1 MNKILLYAEDDAAAA
16 VTLRQALL
24 AADLPLSLHVI
35 REGTAAIAYLS
46 GKGIYSDRN
55 AFPLPDVII
64 SNLNPK
70 AKNPYEVLEWVR
82 HQKQFRNLSF
92 IFHVS
97 EITSADLREAVELGA
112 NSCFEKTTNCR
123 KVLDYLRGKLADFA
137 VRSACAQRDRAI
149 RANA

>member
-1 MNKILLYAEDDAAAA
+1 MNKILLYAEDDAAATLA
-16 VTLRQALL
+16 LRQALL
-24 AADLPLSLHVI
+24 GADVSFNLHVI
-35 REGTAAIAYLS
+35 REGAAAIAYLS
-46 GKGIYSDRN
+46 GKGIYADRN
-55 AFPLPDVII
+55 AFPLPDVMI
-64 SNLNPK
+64 SNLNSK

-82 HQKQFRNLSF
+82 RQKQFRNLSF
-92 IFHVS
+92 IFHS
-97 EITSADLREAVELGA
+97 SSLTSSDLREATELGA